1 MPTEFSLFSALPT
14 ELREE
19 IWNLAIRPKRSGVHI
34 FRVYS
39 TYMDHE
45 TSPEEVIHFSANGA
59 SFYGHERCELSLA
72 VPLPRKSL
80 DGANK
85 DGARMTSSYM
95 IDTGLWT
102 ACHESRS
109 MMKKAFPTIKNTRHG
124 KVYISKLV
132 MCYYHSGGARFY
144 FTMRPMSDLF
154 ILRPDSPYYHLYNV
168 DDALGHKVLHVGIEY
183 QSDWGPQ
190 FYDELQGDGECPAFD
205 QIQGLQHNV
214 FAPCIWRVDHNLK
227 RKANAPPH
235 EAYRCGFSWKK
246 ALRTTGS
253 TLNQFRMETTTN
265 PQSTSRK
272 CYMEASSMRKRS
284 GLKLCSTLQWDF

>member
-45 TSPEEVIHFSANGA
+45 TSPEEVIHFSANEA

-72 VPLPRKSL
+72 VPLPHKSL

-109 MMKKAFPTIKNTRHG
+109 MMKKAFLTIKNTRHG
-124 KVYISKLV
+124 KV
-132 MCYYHSGGARFY
+132 
-144 FTMRPMSDLF
+144 
-154 ILRPDSPYYHLYNV
+154 PYYHLYNV
-168 DDALGHKVLHVGIEY
+168 DDALGHKALHVGIEY

-214 FAPCIWRVDHNLK
+214 FAPCIWLVDYNLK
-227 RKANAPPH
+227 RKANALPH
-235 EAYRCGFSWKK
+235 EAYRYGFSWNK
-246 ALRTTGS
+246 ALWATGS

>member
-1 MPTEFSLFSALPT
+1 MSTEFSLFSALLT

-45 TSPEEVIHFSANGA
+45 TSPEEVIHFSANEA
-59 SFYGHERCELSLA
+59 SFYGHERFELSLA
-72 VPLPRKSL
+72 VPLPHKSL

-109 MMKKAFPTIKNTRHG
+109 MMKKAFLTIKNTRHG
-124 KVYISKLV
+124 KVYIPKPV
-132 MCYYHSGGARFY
+132 MCCYHSGGARFY

-154 ILRPDSPYYHLYNV
+154 IL
-168 DDALGHKVLHVGIEY
+168 VGTAILRRA
-183 QSDWGPQ
+183 
-190 FYDELQGDGECPAFD
+190 YDELQGDGECPASD

-214 FAPCIWRVDHNLK
+214 FAPCIWLVDYNLK

-235 EAYRCGFSWKK
+235 EGECFYADDRKLI
-246 ALRTTGS
+246 A
-253 TLNQFRMETTTN
+253 FRMETTTN

-272 CYMEASSMRKRS
+272 CCMEASSMRKRS

>member
-1 MPTEFSLFSALPT
+1 MYMYPFLSGLSQRPRFHSFRHTLVVLPYSRSRIAYPTGAYPTYLLILQTRALPIMPTEFSLFSALPT

-45 TSPEEVIHFSANGA
+45 TSPEEVIHFSANEA

-72 VPLPRKSL
+72 VPLPHKSL

-109 MMKKAFPTIKNTRHG
+109 MMKKAFLTIKNTRHG
-124 KVYISKLV
+124 KVYIPNPV

-144 FTMRPMSDLF
+144 FTVRPMSDLF
-154 ILRPDSPYYHLYNV
+154 IL
-168 DDALGHKVLHVGIEY
+168 
-183 QSDWGPQ
+183 
-190 FYDELQGDGECPAFD
+190 
-205 QIQGLQHNV
+205 
-214 FAPCIWRVDHNLK
+214 
-227 RKANAPPH
+227 
-235 EAYRCGFSWKK
+235 
-246 ALRTTGS
+246 
-253 TLNQFRMETTTN
+253 
-265 PQSTSRK
+265 
-272 CYMEASSMRKRS
+272 
-284 GLKLCSTLQWDF
+284 

>member
-45 TSPEEVIHFSANGA
+45 TSPEEVIHFSANEA

-72 VPLPRKSL
+72 VPLPHKSL

-109 MMKKAFPTIKNTRHG
+109 MMKKAFLTIKNTRHG
-124 KVYISKLV
+124 KV
-132 MCYYHSGGARFY
+132 
-144 FTMRPMSDLF
+144 
-154 ILRPDSPYYHLYNV
+154 PYYHLYNV
-168 DDALGHKVLHVGIEY
+168 DDALGHKALHVGIEY

-214 FAPCIWRVDHNLK
+214 FAPCIWLVDYNLK
-227 RKANAPPH
+227 RKANALPH
-235 EAYRCGFSWKK
+235 E
-246 ALRTTGS
+246 GS
-253 TLNQFRMETTTN
+253 LGHWEYIEPVPDGDYHKSSIYFAEMLHGSFVHAQKVG
-265 PQSTSRK
+265 P
-272 CYMEASSMRKRS
+272 EAMFHPTM
-284 GLKLCSTLQWDF
+284 GLLGWDNF